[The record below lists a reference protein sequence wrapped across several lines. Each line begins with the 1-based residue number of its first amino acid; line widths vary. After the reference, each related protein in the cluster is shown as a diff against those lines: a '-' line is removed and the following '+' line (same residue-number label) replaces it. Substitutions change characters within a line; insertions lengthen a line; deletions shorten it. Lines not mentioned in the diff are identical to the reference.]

1 MSKLVDK
8 ERLAQLAQALDR
20 RAKDAVEDEKIR
32 AMGVESGLQSS
43 INAINNASTGILA
56 KSKEYTNSE
65 INKVKKTISDANSNI
80 SVLQDKTAELE
91 GSISANASAIS
102 KEVTDRTKA
111 VSDVNSAVTREK
123 TRAEGEERKL
133 SEAIS
138 AETARATSVEQS
150 HTSAISKLNAD
161 ENVEGSVAKKIKDAV
176 TPISSELSDTQ
187 SSLETLQGE
196 VTANKAAITAGDAT
210 TLSESKK
217 YTDGRITSLI
227 DGAPQAMDTLKE
239 LADAIA
245 SNKGTF
251 DGYVATM
258 TSQLGTKVDK
268 KEGHRLIAESEI
280 TKFNNKA
287 ETSDVAKALSDAQ
300 SYTDGKISQ
309 VNSANGNAVAR
320 VEALEGI
327 VGSANTNTGLVKEV
341 NDIKAKN
348 TAQDSAITSA
358 QETADNAVANAA
370 TAQTQANKGVQD
382 AATAKS
388 RADKGVADAATAQ
401 QGVNALKATVGD
413 SSSGLVKGVNTI
425 NSTLATMNHTTTGIL
440 ATARKY
446 TDTEV
451 SKVKS
456 SVSSLS
462 STVGTHTENIATN
475 ASNIANEISRAK
487 GEEKKLTDAIT
498 TLNGADT
505 VAGSV
510 SKKIKDA
517 LSTYSNTEGV
527 KTLLSSVVGSLAL
540 TMDGSK
546 VKLKLGGV
554 EGVTVSETT
563 LDICSSE
570 DIDAIVAS
578 LDRTTSSRR

>member
-80 SVLQDKTAELE
+80 SALQDKTAELE
-91 GSISANASAIS
+91 GSISANTSAIS

-123 TRAEGEERKL
+123 TRAEGEEKKL

-176 TPISSELSDTQ
+176 TPISNELSGTK

-320 VEALEGI
+320 VEKLEGV
-327 VGSANTNTGLVKEV
+327 VGNTSSGLVKDV
-341 NDIKAKN
+341 NDIKNKN

-413 SSSGLVKGVNTI
+413 SSSGLVKDVNTI